1 MTRRHSSPVP
11 SSLRAAFEADKAH
24 ALKHRRLNVERL
36 AELLGTT
43 PATLYK
49 WIETDSMPCR
59 ALIAWQHLT
68 GANNVVRYLAS
79 REGAVV
85 LPVPPGRSVTAE
97 DINELQTVLTAAPAA
112 LLDLKAGR
120 IDRDACVAAL
130 TGGME
135 SLAWHRANVERYEQP
150 ELEFSDEQD

>member
-49 WIETDSMPCR
+49 WIETDTMPVR
-59 ALIAWQHLT
+59 ALIAWQHLA
-68 GANNVVRYLAS
+68 GATHVVRYLAS

-85 LPVPPGRSVTAE
+85 VAIPTGRAASADDVHG
-97 DINELQTVLTAAPAA
+97 LQATLNDAIGA
-112 LLDLKAGR
+112 LLDYLAGSL
-120 IDRDACVAAL
+120 DRDATLAL
-130 TGGME
+130 LTAGLE
-135 SLAWHRANVERYEQP
+135 SLAWHRANVEKSAQP
-150 ELEFSDEQD
+150 ELEF

>member
-1 MTRRHSSPVP
+1 MSRRNSNPVP
-11 SSLRAAFEADKAH
+11 TSLRAAFEADKAH
-24 ALKHRRLNVERL
+24 ALKRCRLNVERL

-49 WIETDSMPCR
+49 WIETDAMPVR

-68 GANNVVRYLAS
+68 GSNHVVRYLAS

-85 LPVPPGRSVTAE
+85 VQIPPGRNVTAE
-97 DINELQTVLTAAPAA
+97 DINDLQRVLTAAPAA

-120 IDRDACVAAL
+120 IDRADCMAAL
-130 TGGME
+130 TSGME
-135 SLAWHRANVERYEQP
+135 SLAWHRANVERHEQP
-150 ELEFSDEQD
+150 ELEF

>member
-49 WIETDSMPCR
+49 WIETDTMPVR
-59 ALIAWQHLT
+59 ALITWQHLT
-68 GANNVVRYLAS
+68 GAVHVVRYLAS

-85 LPVPPGRSVTAE
+85 VAIPTGRTASAE
-97 DINELQTVLTAAPAA
+97 DVHALQATVNDAIGA
-112 LLDLKAGR
+112 LLDYLRGSL
-120 IDRDACVAAL
+120 DRDSTLGRL
-130 TGGME
+130 TTGLE
-135 SLAWHRANVERYEQP
+135 SLAWHRANVEKADQP
-150 ELEFSDEQD
+150 ELEF

>member
-1 MTRRHSSPVP
+1 MSRRHSSPVP

-49 WIETDSMPCR
+49 WIETDTMPVR

-68 GANNVVRYLAS
+68 GAHHVVRYLAS

-85 LPVPPGRSVTAE
+85 ITVPTGRTASA
-97 DINELQTVLTAAPAA
+97 DDVHALQATVNDAIGA
-112 LLDLKAGR
+112 LLDYLRGTL
-120 IDRDACVAAL
+120 DRDSTLGRL
-130 TGGME
+130 TTGLE
-135 SLAWHRANVERYEQP
+135 SLAWHRANVEKADQP
-150 ELEFSDEQD
+150 ELEF

>member
-49 WIETDSMPCR
+49 WIETDTMPVR

-68 GANNVVRYLAS
+68 GAVHVVRYLAS

-85 LPVPPGRSVTAE
+85 VAIPTGRTASADE
-97 DINELQTVLTAAPAA
+97 VHALQAALNDAIGA
-112 LLDLKAGR
+112 LLDYLAGKL
-120 IDRDACVAAL
+120 DRDSTLGLL
-130 TGGME
+130 TTGLE
-135 SLAWHRANVERYEQP
+135 SLAWHRANVEKADQP
-150 ELEFSDEQD
+150 ELEF

>member
-1 MTRRHSSPVP
+1 MSRRNSNPVP
-11 SSLRAAFEADKAH
+11 TSLRAAFEADKTR
-24 ALKHRRLNVERL
+24 ALKRRRLNVERL

-49 WIETDSMPCR
+49 WIETESMPVR

-68 GANNVVRYLAS
+68 GSNHVVRYLAS

-85 LPVPPGRSVTAE
+85 IQIPPGRDVSAE
-97 DINELQTVLTAAPAA
+97 DINDLQRALGAAPVA

-120 IDRDACVAAL
+120 ISRDDCTAAL

-135 SLAWHRANVERYEQP
+135 SLAWHRANVERHEQP
-150 ELEFSDEQD
+150 ELELQ

>member
-1 MTRRHSSPVP
+1 MSRRNSTPVP
-11 SSLRAAFEADKAH
+11 TSLRAAFEADKAH

-49 WIETDSMPCR
+49 WIETDSMPVR
-59 ALIAWQHLT
+59 ALIAWQHIT
-68 GANNVVRYLAS
+68 GATHVVRYLAS

-85 LPVPPGRSVTAE
+85 VQIPPGRNVTAE
-97 DINELQTVLTAAPAA
+97 DINELQTALTAVPVA

-120 IDRDACVAAL
+120 IGRSDCTAAL

-135 SLAWHRANVERYEQP
+135 SIAWHRANVERYEQP
-150 ELEFSDEQD
+150 ELEFGS

>member
-1 MTRRHSSPVP
+1 MSKRNSTPVP
-11 SSLRAAFEADKAH
+11 TSLRAAFEADKAH

-49 WIETDSMPCR
+49 WIETDSMPVR
-59 ALIAWQHLT
+59 SLIAWQHIT
-68 GANNVVRYLAS
+68 GATHVVRYLAS

-85 LPVPPGRSVTAE
+85 VQIPPGRNVTAE
-97 DINELQTVLTAAPAA
+97 DINELQTVLTAVPAA

-120 IDRDACVAAL
+120 IDRSACMAAL

-135 SLAWHRANVERYEQP
+135 SIAWHRANVERHEQP
-150 ELEFSDEQD
+150 ELEF

>member
-49 WIETDSMPCR
+49 WIETDTMPVR
-59 ALIAWQHLT
+59 ALIAWQHLA
-68 GANNVVRYLAS
+68 GATHVVRYLAS

-85 LPVPPGRSVTAE
+85 IAMPTGRAASADDVHG
-97 DINELQTVLTAAPAA
+97 LQATLNDAIGA
-112 LLDLKAGR
+112 LLDYLAGSL
-120 IDRDACVAAL
+120 DRDATLAL
-130 TGGME
+130 LTAGLE
-135 SLAWHRANVERYEQP
+135 SLAWHRANVEKSDQP
-150 ELEFSDEQD
+150 ELEF

>member
-1 MTRRHSSPVP
+1 MSRRHSSPVP

-49 WIETDSMPCR
+49 WIETDTMPVR

-68 GANNVVRYLAS
+68 GALHVVRYLAS

-85 LPVPPGRSVTAE
+85 ITVPTGRTASA
-97 DINELQTVLTAAPAA
+97 DDVHALQATVNDAIGA
-112 LLDLKAGR
+112 LLDYLRGTL
-120 IDRDACVAAL
+120 DRDSTLGQLSAGL
-130 TGGME
+130 E
-135 SLAWHRANVERYEQP
+135 SLAWHRANVEKADQP
-150 ELEFSDEQD
+150 ELEF

>member
-1 MTRRHSSPVP
+1 MSKRNSTPVP

-49 WIETDSMPCR
+49 WIETDSMPVR
-59 ALIAWQHLT
+59 ALIAWQHIT
-68 GANNVVRYLAS
+68 GATHVVRYLAS

-85 LPVPPGRSVTAE
+85 VQIPPGRNVTAE
-97 DINELQTVLTAAPAA
+97 DINELQTVLTAVPAA

-120 IDRDACVAAL
+120 IDRSACMAAL

-135 SLAWHRANVERYEQP
+135 SIAWHRANVERHEQP
-150 ELEFSDEQD
+150 ELEF